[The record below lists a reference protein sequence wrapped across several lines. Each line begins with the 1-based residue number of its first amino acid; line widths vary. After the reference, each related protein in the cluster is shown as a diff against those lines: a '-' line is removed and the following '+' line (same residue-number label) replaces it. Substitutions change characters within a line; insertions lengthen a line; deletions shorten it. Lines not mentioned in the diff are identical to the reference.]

1 MDNKSNKNSLN
12 VNQEEKIIYLI
23 KKNLIIQIMSLI
35 GTIQYK
41 ILTILKKI

>member
-23 KKNLIIQIMSLI
+23 KKNLIIQIMNLI